1 MQCHWWSNNLEFWLN
16 VTCKVLH
23 QVLTCDIYHNYWQ
36 CDNRHDISSEEFSR
50 IPRNDLSALIYI
62 FLHIKYDILRT
73 VISLIIFF
81 CVFSIWKL
89 GLFCKSDI
97 VDSTETDDVEVLRD
111 NDMGGGHQ
119 QENGGYHGEQCE
131 DYQAQS
137 VQHHG
142 SKLPITLC
150 GPCVILIP
158 DLLGDHP
165 ELLQDES
172 QFPHT
177 AGWQWSHLLLKVGK
191 IARCPGSNF
200 HLTIELSIFVDSVNT
215 FNAFLHNASFTF

>member
-1 MQCHWWSNNLEFWLN
+1 MIYVFLE
-16 VTCKVLH
+16 
-23 QVLTCDIYHNYWQ
+23 
-36 CDNRHDISSEEFSR
+36 
-50 IPRNDLSALIYI
+50 
-62 FLHIKYDILRT
+62 IKYDILRT
-73 VISLIIFF
+73 VFSLIIFF
-81 CVFSIWKL
+81 CIFSIWKL
-89 GLFCKSDI
+89 GLFSDI

-119 QENGGYHGEQCE
+119 QENGGYHCEQCE

-142 SKLPITLC
+142 SKLPVTLC
-150 GPCVILIP
+150 GPRVILIT

-165 ELLQDES
+165 ELLKDES

-177 AGWQWSHLLLKVGK
+177 AGWQRSHLLLEIGK
-191 IARCPGSNF
+191 ITWGPGSNF

-215 FNAFLHNASFTF
+215 FNAFLHNASFYILEDSFTRIRREKENVQFCLQPNSI

>member
-1 MQCHWWSNNLEFWLN
+1 MIYVFLE
-16 VTCKVLH
+16 
-23 QVLTCDIYHNYWQ
+23 
-36 CDNRHDISSEEFSR
+36 
-50 IPRNDLSALIYI
+50 
-62 FLHIKYDILRT
+62 IKYDILRT
-73 VISLIIFF
+73 VFSLIIFF
-81 CVFSIWKL
+81 CIFSIWKL

-97 VDSTETDDVEVLRD
+97 VDSTETYDVEVLRD

-119 QENGGYHGEQCE
+119 QENGGYHCEQCE

-142 SKLPITLC
+142 SKLPVTLC
-150 GPCVILIP
+150 GPRIILIP

-165 ELLQDES
+165 ELLKDES

-177 AGWQWSHLLLKVGK
+177 AGWQRSHLLLEIGK
-191 IARCPGSNF
+191 IARGPGSNF

-215 FNAFLHNASFTF
+215 FNAFLRNASFYILEDSFTRIKREKENVQFCLLD

>member
-1 MQCHWWSNNLEFWLN
+1 M
-16 VTCKVLH
+16 
-23 QVLTCDIYHNYWQ
+23 
-36 CDNRHDISSEEFSR
+36 
-50 IPRNDLSALIYI
+50 IYI
-62 FLHIKYDILRT
+62 FLEIKYDILKN
-73 VISLIIFF
+73 VFSLIIFF
-81 CVFSIWKL
+81 CVFSILNL

-97 VDSTETDDVEVLRD
+97 VDSTETNDVEVLRD

-142 SKLPITLC
+142 SKLPVTLC
-150 GPCVILIP
+150 CPRIILIP

-165 ELLQDES
+165 ELLQNES

-177 AGWQWSHLLLKVGK
+177 AGWQRCHLLLEIGK

-215 FNAFLHNASFTF
+215 FNAFLHNASFYILEDSFTRIKREEENVQFCLRD

>member
-1 MQCHWWSNNLEFWLN
+1 M
-16 VTCKVLH
+16 
-23 QVLTCDIYHNYWQ
+23 
-36 CDNRHDISSEEFSR
+36 
-50 IPRNDLSALIYI
+50 
-62 FLHIKYDILRT
+62 
-73 VISLIIFF
+73 
-81 CVFSIWKL
+81 
-89 GLFCKSDI
+89 
-97 VDSTETDDVEVLRD
+97 DSTETDDAEVLRD

-165 ELLQDES
+165 ELLKDES

-177 AGWQWSHLLLKVGK
+177 AGWQRSHLLLEIGK
-191 IARCPGSNF
+191 IAWGPGSNF

-215 FNAFLHNASFTF
+215 FNAFLYIMHPFTFQRTVLQESEEKRKMYNFVCNQTPFESITNSPLNEL